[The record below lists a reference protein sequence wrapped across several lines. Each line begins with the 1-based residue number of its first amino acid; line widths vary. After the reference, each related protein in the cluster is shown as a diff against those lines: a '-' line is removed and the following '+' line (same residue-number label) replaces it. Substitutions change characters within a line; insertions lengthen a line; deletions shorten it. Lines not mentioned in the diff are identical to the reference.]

1 MFIVIYD
8 FFLEKFECDTA
19 RGTRAEQHA
28 RNPRET
34 QTRITRETRA
44 KRRRAEPARIITTSR
59 TNNNSSRCIVEIMLI
74 VVLIKL
80 RLVEVAVIF
89 IVIYEFLQEIW
100 MRLHAR
106 NPRKTTRADTA
117 QNADARNARK
127 PRKTQTGETRAYY

>member
-1 MFIVIYD
+1 MI

-59 TNNNSSRCIVEIMLI
+59 TNNNSSRGIVEIILI

-89 IVIYEFLQEIW
+89 IVIYEFLQEI
-100 MRLHAR
+100 
-106 NPRKTTRADTA
+106 
-117 QNADARNARK
+117 
-127 PRKTQTGETRAYY
+127 

>member
-1 MFIVIYD
+1 MFIVIYF

-44 KRRRAEPARIITTSR
+44 KRRRRAEPARIITTSR
-59 TNNNSSRCIVEIMLI
+59 TNNNSSRCIVEIILI

-89 IVIYEFLQEIW
+89 IVIYEFLQEI
-100 MRLHAR
+100 
-106 NPRKTTRADTA
+106 
-117 QNADARNARK
+117 
-127 PRKTQTGETRAYY
+127 

>member
-44 KRRRAEPARIITTSR
+44 KRRCAEPARTITTSR
-59 TNNNSSRCIVEIMLI
+59 TNNNSSRCIVEIILI
-74 VVLIKL
+74 LVLIKL
-80 RLVEVAVIF
+80 QLVEV
-89 IVIYEFLQEIW
+89 IVKYEFLQEI
-100 MRLHAR
+100 
-106 NPRKTTRADTA
+106 
-117 QNADARNARK
+117 
-127 PRKTQTGETRAYY
+127 

>member
-1 MFIVIYD
+1 MFIVTYD

-59 TNNNSSRCIVEIMLI
+59 TNNNNSS
-74 VVLIKL
+74 VVD
-80 RLVEVAVIF
+80 V
-89 IVIYEFLQEIW
+89 
-100 MRLHAR
+100 
-106 NPRKTTRADTA
+106 
-117 QNADARNARK
+117 
-127 PRKTQTGETRAYY
+127 

>member
-34 QTRITRETRA
+34 QTRETRA

-59 TNNNSSRCIVEIMLI
+59 TNNNSSRCIVEIILI

-89 IVIYEFLQEIW
+89 IVIYEFLQEI
-100 MRLHAR
+100 
-106 NPRKTTRADTA
+106 
-117 QNADARNARK
+117 
-127 PRKTQTGETRAYY
+127 

>member
-1 MFIVIYD
+1 MFIVKYD

-59 TNNNSSRCIVEIMLI
+59 TNNTSSRCIVEITPI

-89 IVIYEFLQEIW
+89 IVIYEFLQEI
-100 MRLHAR
+100 
-106 NPRKTTRADTA
+106 
-117 QNADARNARK
+117 
-127 PRKTQTGETRAYY
+127 